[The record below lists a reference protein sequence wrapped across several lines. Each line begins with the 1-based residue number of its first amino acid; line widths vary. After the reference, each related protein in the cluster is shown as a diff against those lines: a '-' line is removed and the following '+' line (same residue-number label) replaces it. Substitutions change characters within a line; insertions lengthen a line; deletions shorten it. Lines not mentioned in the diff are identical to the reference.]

1 MNNNMINNNVND
13 NLFIENN
20 KLKTELNT
28 YKQENEK
35 LKNRIQE
42 LNEENTK
49 LDEELVKAYMIISNK
64 NDNQNSQQKDIN
76 EIIKLNEL
84 IQMKDNI
91 INNLTLQIQNNMKKS
106 VNFDDI
112 LFVHFI
118 SSDQKINCPIKCLK
132 IDTFAEVEEQLYK
145 QYEDYRETNN
155 NFITKGKLVLR
166 FKKICE
172 NGIQNGDKVQLIND
186 SEDE

>member
-1 MNNNMINNNVND
+1 MINNNVND

-42 LNEENTK
+42 LNEENSK

-118 SSDQKINCPIKCLK
+118 SSIQKINCPIKCLK
-132 IDTFAEVEEQLYK
+132 TDTFAEVEEQLYK